1 MTQENLFTRSRIGKL
16 PVAIPNGV
24 QLDLQPDLLTVK
36 GKLGQLS
43 LRLHHDVQVD
53 IKDGHITFDPKVE
66 TKNAKALS
74 GTLRALTNNMVHGV
88 ATGFIKEL
96 SLVGVGYRAQMQG
109 KKLILSLGFSHQI
122 EFDVPEGVQI
132 EAPSLTEILIKGS
145 DKQAVGEVAAQIRRF
160 RPPEPYKGKGVRYKN
175 ELVRIKETKKKK

>member
-1 MTQENLFTRSRIGKL
+1 MTQENLFTRSRVAKL
-16 PVAIPNGV
+16 PVVVPSGV
-24 QLDLQPDLLTVK
+24 QLDLQPGMLVVK

-43 LRLHHDVQVD
+43 LRLHHDVNVNFT
-53 IKDGHITFDPKVE
+53 DGLITFDPRIE

-74 GTLRALTNNMVHGV
+74 GTLRALTHNMVHGV
-88 ATGFIKEL
+88 STGFVKEL
-96 SLVGVGYRAQMQG
+96 SLVGVGYRAQVQG
-109 KKLILSLGFSHQI
+109 KKLVLSLGYSHQI
-122 EFDVPEGVQI
+122 EFEAPEGVQI

-175 ELVRIKETKKKK
+175 ETVRIKETKKKK